1 MSSNFQFN
9 SKSVFLTF
17 PQCDYP
23 LDQFREK
30 IEAFFHGNLE
40 RGVISQEKHQD
51 GNYHLH
57 AAICLLRPHR
67 SREVEVF
74 DTLVE
79 PPKHPNI
86 AGRFTGGLLKAFQYV
101 MKEGNF
107 LALNEPEF
115 NLQSFMESATKKK
128 STRSQLIVR
137 ELMEP
142 GADIEE
148 VFINHAD
155 FMLLNLNKAQSF
167 VNFLDLRNKRLQ
179 FAAVRH
185 LTVHVQPAAMYWQS
199 WNVEI
204 ASWLNQNLRKIR
216 AHRQTQLWIVSRPR
230 MGKTSMMLL
239 LEKTFKLKV
248 YYVPKGEKW
257 YDGYAEDTYDCMV
270 FDEFFADKPIT
281 EMNQLLSGDPMPLSR
296 RGMPPVLKRNILP
309 VIILSNYSPHECY
322 KTVAD
327 RAPHKLDALLDRI
340 KVVDALGPIR
350 LEAVPPDVETPPT
363 VDPDMEPPYYDGPEI
378 PERTWSPGCTP
389 PSTPP
394 LPPSLGSSQGF
405 ELEEVASSQETI
417 SPSDQEWIDGV
428 MDDPPRSEAQRIALE
443 KYRQSR
449 PTHDVSWSHPSRP
462 KFNNQFRF

>member
-17 PQCDYP
+17 SQCDYP

-30 IEAFFHGNLE
+30 IEAFFHGNIE
-40 RGVISQEKHQD
+40 KGVVSQEKHQD

-57 AAICLLRPHR
+57 AAICLQRNHR
-67 SREVEVF
+67 SRDPRLF
-74 DTLVE
+74 DSLVE
-79 PPKHPNI
+79 PSKHPNI

-107 LALNEPEF
+107 LALNEPAF
-115 NLQSFMESATKKK
+115 NLQSFMETATKKK
-128 STRSQLIVR
+128 STRSQLIVQ

-142 GADIEE
+142 GANIEE

-155 FMLLNLNKAQSF
+155 FMLLNLSKAQSF

-185 LTVHVQPAAMYWQS
+185 LTVHVQPAATFWQS

-204 ASWLNQNLRKIR
+204 ASWLNQNLRKTR

-239 LEKTFKLKV
+239 LEKTFSLKV

-350 LEAVPPDVETPPT
+350 LEAVPPDIEALPSLPEIGVS
-363 VDPDMEPPYYDGPEI
+363 YYDGPPI
-378 PERTWSPGCTP
+378 PEVTWTP
-389 PSTPP
+389 ETPP
-394 LPPSLGSSQGF
+394 LPPSLGSSQGC
-405 ELEEVASSQETI
+405 ELEEIASSQETI
-417 SPSDQEWIDGV
+417 SPSDQEWIDGI
-428 MDDPPRSEAQRIALE
+428 MDDPPLCKEREIELE
-443 KYRQSR
+443 KYQQGR
-449 PTHDVSWSHPSRP
+449 PSHIVSWRNRP
-462 KFNNQFRF
+462 KFNNQHQF